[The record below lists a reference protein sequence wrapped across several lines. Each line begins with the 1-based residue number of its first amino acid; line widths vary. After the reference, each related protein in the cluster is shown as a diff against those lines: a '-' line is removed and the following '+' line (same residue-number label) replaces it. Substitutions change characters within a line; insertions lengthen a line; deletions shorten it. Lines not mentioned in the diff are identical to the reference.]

1 MKNNKG
7 FTLTELLVTIA
18 IMGIITAIAFPA
30 ITKLQQ
36 ENKEE
41 EYKSYEKILVNGAKL
56 YMDDH
61 SDIWKFSKE
70 NAMNE
75 CRNMRTSALSSYI
88 KEYNKNGITCDGSYI
103 IIQKDIDYNITYTP
117 VVICKKN
124 NGVEVYHTETKE
136 SCSYPTDIT

>member
-1 MKNNKG
+1 MRNNKG

-41 EYKSYEKILVNGAKL
+41 EYKAYEKILLNGAKL

-61 SDIWKFSKE
+61 SDAVVAMG
-70 NAMNE
+70 NANN
-75 CRNMRTSALSSYI
+75 CRNLRLSALTSYI
-88 KEYNKNGITCDGSYI
+88 KEYNKNGVTCDNSYVI
-103 IIQKDIDYNITYTP
+103 VTANANSGLTYTP
-117 VVICKKN
+117 IVICDKN
-124 NGVEVYHTETKE
+124 GKQVYKTETNE
-136 SCSYPTDIT
+136 SCANTADIT